1 MQAPSSKPLSRRFE
15 RLTIRRYT
23 GILFVSALLVVT
35 LVFTTAMQMPV
46 PSTTITVFGTP
57 WGMSTC
63 YIGATEGN
71 VRFDIADLQEA
82 GITTYCIYSG
92 MPRWEWQDDDGVYG
106 APTIAEIK
114 ANPNVINWTWW
125 DTAMT
130 HPPHGSDYWWSGQ
143 DHVWQ
148 GNARSIFSALQ
159 IAGIRPVLT
168 LRNVDNNGNPAW
180 AQRLNPPRSPEDW
193 NEWWEHVFATHNDVL
208 VGHPAL
214 NNGHV
219 TFTIPGTAAILITFG
234 GSPRPSRGT

>member
-1 MQAPSSKPLSRRFE
+1 MF
-15 RLTIRRYT
+15 TIRRHT

-35 LVFTTAMQMPV
+35 LMVTTAIPMPV
-46 PSTTITVFGTP
+46 PSTTITVSGTP

-82 GITTYCIYSG
+82 GITTYRIYGG
-92 MPRWEWQDDDGVYG
+92 MHRWEWQDDDGVYG

-130 HPPHGSDYWWSGQ
+130 DPPHGSDYWWSGK

-148 GNARSIFSALQ
+148 GNARTIFRALQ
-159 IAGIRPVLT
+159 AAGIRPVLT
-168 LRNVDNNGNPAW
+168 LRNVDNYGNPAW

-193 NEWWEHVFATHNDVL
+193 NEWWEHVFATVYW
-208 VGHPAL
+208 L
-214 NNGHV
+214 NVRNNY
-219 TFTIPGTAAILITFG
+219 
-234 GSPRPSRGT
+234 R